1 MIFRRTSYTNREM
14 TELEGALSEIVE
26 TAKKISRTE
35 KTSMVLQVDLKD
47 LREIEEAL
55 ECTICKGDFFIN
67 LIWVYGQF

>member
-35 KTSMVLQVDLKD
+35 KTAMVLQVDLKD

-55 ECTICKGDFFIN
+55 ECTICKGI
-67 LIWVYGQF
+67 L